1 MLQDKITEIVGSFGS
16 DGQFG
21 KAFLVAFFVL
31 VLLFFAT
38 REFVCWYFRLSRMV
52 DLMKLN
58 NAQLEQLTAEMS
70 LLRRSLEPQGK
81 GKSVPAQLSTAST
94 PETTQPAA
102 APINQEKKDWT
113 S

>member
-1 MLQDKITEIVGSFGS
+1 MFQDKLTEIVGSFGT

-21 KAFLVAFFVL
+21 KAFLVAFFVSA
-31 VLLFFAT
+31 LLFFAL

-70 LLRRSLEPQGK
+70 LLRRSLESQVK

-94 PETTQPAA
+94 PDTAPRVA
-102 APINQEKKDWT
+102 APLNQEKKDWT